1 MARPLRLDY
10 PDSFYHVLS
19 RGNERRDIFRE
30 RADYLKFLDLLE
42 EMTDRFKVEIHAY
55 VLMSNHFH
63 LLIKT
68 NQSNLSRAIQWVG
81 LSYAGWFNRKHKRT
95 GHLFQGRFKSFLIE
109 NDRYFTAMSFY
120 IHGNPLR
127 AGIVKNLFSYEW
139 SSYRGYADRKNQVPW
154 LTSDVIL
161 SRHGGN
167 RKRFIKEQS
176 AYLKKAD
183 NLLTDL
189 RHGLYLGSEE
199 FAAECVKRIRGEDR
213 REKPQVKSLLKGR
226 DIKTLTYQIVK
237 QLGEKKPEIV
247 LKSKRRERRPLRDI
261 TIYLVNHLGLY
272 TNREIGEVFG
282 VGYTSV
288 TEAVKRGAVYLQE
301 SEKLQKIA
309 HKIII
314 DN

>member
-10 PDSFYHVLS
+10 PDTYYHVLS
-19 RGNERRDIFRE
+19 RGNERRDIFRGQ
-30 RADYLKFLDLLE
+30 ADYLKFLDLLE
-42 EMTDRFKVEIHAY
+42 EMSDRFKVEVHAY
-55 VLMSNHFH
+55 VLMRNHYH

-68 NQSNLSRAIQWVG
+68 RQSNLSRAIQWIGV
-81 LSYAGWFNRKHKRT
+81 SYAGWFNRKHKRT

-127 AGIVKNLFSYEW
+127 AGIVDNLCSYEW
-139 SSYRGYADRKNQVPW
+139 SSYRGYADRKHQTPW
-154 LTSDVIL
+154 LTTDVIL
-161 SRHGGN
+161 SRNEGS
-167 RKRFIKEQS
+167 RKRFIREQL

-183 NLLTDL
+183 NLLAEL
-189 RHGLYLGSEE
+189 RHGLYLGGEE
-199 FAAECVKRIRGEDR
+199 FAAECFKRIRGEER
-213 REKPQVKSLLKGR
+213 KEKPQVKLLLKGR

-237 QLGEKKPEIV
+237 QLGEKEPEKV
-247 LKSKRRERRPLRDI
+247 LKTKRRERRPLRDI
-261 TIYLVNHLGLY
+261 TIYLLNHLGLY

-288 TEAVKRGAVYLQE
+288 TEAAKRGGVYLQE

-309 HKIII
+309 QRIII
-314 DN
+314 EN